1 MDRIGMHPS
10 RMRKQQEKD
19 IFISRLQLMIV
30 MAKAFLKDYHL
41 EGYRAAAVRHNAAR
55 LAETPSGW
63 QSYKAHFSNTVSET
77 TPLHLDHI
85 LFQRIR
91 LLLVMAVSFAEGNPM
106 GPSRKRAL
114 KNNIDYIAESL
125 NFNTRPEMIPVLS
138 VACPSAVKITIFFI

>member
-1 MDRIGMHPS
+1 MDRIGRHPS

-30 MAKAFLKDYHL
+30 MAKAYLRDYQIG
-41 EGYRAAAVRHNAAR
+41 GYRAVAIKNNAAR
-55 LAETPSGW
+55 LAEAPTGW
-63 QSYKAHFSNTVSET
+63 NSYRAHFSSAVSNSRGI
-77 TPLHLDHI
+77 HLDHI

-91 LLLVMAVSFAEGNPM
+91 LLLVMAVSFADGNPM

-125 NFNTRPEMIPVLS
+125 DFNTRPETIPVLS
-138 VACPSAVKITIFFI
+138 VA

>member
-1 MDRIGMHPS
+1 
-10 RMRKQQEKD
+10 MRKQQEKD

-30 MAKAFLKDYHL
+30 MAKAYLKDYQIG
-41 EGYRAAAVRHNAAR
+41 GYRALAVKNNAAR
-55 LAETPSGW
+55 LAEAPTGW
-63 QSYKAHFSNTVSET
+63 KSYRAHFS
-77 TPLHLDHI
+77 TPVNDARGNHLDHI

-125 NFNTRPEMIPVLS
+125 DFNTRPETIPVLS
-138 VACPSAVKITIFFI
+138 VA

>member
-1 MDRIGMHPS
+1 MDRIGTDPS

-30 MAKAFLKDYHL
+30 MAKAYLQDYQLGGH
-41 EGYRAAAVRHNAAR
+41 RAVAVKNNAAR
-55 LAETPSGW
+55 LAEAPTSW
-63 QSYKAHFSNTVSET
+63 KSYKAHISNATNAAT
-77 TPLHLDHI
+77 GIHLDHI

-114 KNNIDYIAESL
+114 KNNIDYIAECL
-125 NFNTRPEMIPVLS
+125 DFNQSSESVPILS
-138 VACPSAVKITIFFI
+138 VA